1 MKTSNQNTRIRSID
15 FQFIGQLEFEN
26 ISEKIRNITN
36 RLPNIDNAEGF
47 VLGRRKDGLNLTIVP
62 YYFELFPHE
71 NKLSFH
77 VSFLSKNHS
86 FIGVVSLLYSFIL
99 ICNKMH
105 VHTLISRHS
114 IEQLDTLLM
123 LLDLNFNVVE
133 FSRKSVPYI
142 LVEKKFIL
150 RNNVS
155 KESEYI
161 STFNQ
166 NYPIKNSNVKGDQI
180 FSKNQK
186 KTGKSQIYDSISNL
200 QAFSRWLEIDYKKLP
215 KSFSELD
222 KLCKKQSY
230 FTGRRIGSEKKI
242 YYFIE
247 NNNTKI
253 GALLCP
259 ETFKVRR
266 VLKSVWK
273 VLNES
278 NSEVVYTNKHDDWID
293 SILFLSGFAMV
304 SSENKR
310 DNSLWKWEKIKKII

>member
-1 MKTSNQNTRIRSID
+1 VKTSNQSTRIKSID
-15 FQFIGQLEFEN
+15 FKFIDQLEFEN
-26 ISEKIRNITN
+26 ISEKIKIITKH
-36 RLPNIDNAEGF
+36 LPNIDSAEGF
-47 VLGRRKDGLNLTIVP
+47 VLGRKQGDLNLTIVP
-62 YYFELFPHE
+62 YYLEYFPHE
-71 NKLSFH
+71 KKLSFH
-77 VSFLSKNHS
+77 VTFLTNNHA
-86 FIGVVSLLYSFIL
+86 FIGTVSLLYSFIL

-105 VHTLISRHS
+105 VNTLISRHS

-133 FSRKSVPYI
+133 LSRKSVPYI

-150 RNNVS
+150 RNNIS
-155 KESEYI
+155 KEAEYI
-161 STFNQ
+161 SAFNQ
-166 NYPIKNSNVKGDQI
+166 NYPIKKINVKGDQI
-180 FSKNQK
+180 FSNNQTR
-186 KTGKSQIYDSISNL
+186 TGKSQIYDSISNL
-200 QAFSRWLEIDYKKLP
+200 QAFSRWLDIDYEKLP
-215 KSFSELD
+215 KSFFELD

-230 FTGRRIGSEKKI
+230 FIGKRIGSGKKI

-266 VLKSVWK
+266 MLKSVWK

-293 SILFLSGFAMV
+293 SILFLAGFAMV
-304 SSENKR
+304 SSENKQ
-310 DNSLWKWEKIKKII
+310 DNSLWKWEKIKKIS

>member
-36 RLPNIDNAEGF
+36 RLPNVDNAEGF
-47 VLGRRKDGLNLTIVP
+47 IIGRRKDGLNLTIVP

-99 ICNKMH
+99 ICNKMQ
-105 VHTLISRHS
+105 VNSLISRHS

-161 STFNQ
+161 SAFNQ
-166 NYPIKNSNVKGDQI
+166 NYPIKNRNVKGDQI

-186 KTGKSQIYDSISNL
+186 KTSKSQIYDSISNL
-200 QAFSRWLEIDYKKLP
+200 QAFSRWLDIDYKELP

-222 KLCKKQSY
+222 KLCEKQYY
-230 FTGRRIGSEKKI
+230 FTGKRIGSGKKI

-247 NNNTKI
+247 NNKTKI
-253 GALLCP
+253 GVLLCP

-266 VLKSVWK
+266 VLKSVLK
-273 VLNES
+273 VLNAS